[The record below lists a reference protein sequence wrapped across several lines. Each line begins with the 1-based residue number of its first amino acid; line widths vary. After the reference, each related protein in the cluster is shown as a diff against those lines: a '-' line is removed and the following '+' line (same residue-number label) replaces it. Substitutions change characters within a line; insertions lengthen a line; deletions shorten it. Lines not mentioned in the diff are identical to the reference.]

1 MSSGAYWVVAEPGR
15 ECGAPPLGTHLP
27 CETPRAEDE
36 QADSA
41 PTSSPGAQDPSASG
55 MQRN

>member
-1 MSSGAYWVVAEPGR
+1 MSSGAHWVVAKPGR
-15 ECGAPPLGTHLP
+15 ECGAPALGTHLP
-27 CETPRAEDE
+27 RKTPRAEDE

-55 MQRN
+55 MQCN